1 MEGGDLRGNF
11 IINSKGSDEM
21 RFGGQVL
28 HFMVMRRGQ
37 KKEDPVQKLIR
48 YHSFP
53 LKYSSTLYLIF
64 YSL

>member
-1 MEGGDLRGNF
+1 MEGDGDLRGNF

-37 KKEDPVQKLIR
+37 DKEDPGQKLIR
-48 YHSFP
+48 IHIFP
-53 LKYSSTLYLIF
+53 
-64 YSL
+64 